1 MRHHGILTPGL
12 CQYPGY
18 AWPPQHTLAMRHT
31 GTSPVSKLPTI
42 PADVPQAR
50 MPLLL
55 NVHVVCGTA
64 FSNVGIQAPRYLQ
77 PMANLEPPVFTLLPS
92 SATSGAQPP
101 PSSSSSMD
109 APPRAVAE
117 FLAIVRRRIYDATS
131 PTVVGKHLET
141 LRYHS
146 EQPSPFSCGHLGPY
160 LSLAARSLIQEA
172 ETFALCTE
180 CLHDLVSE
188 QINGTVYEDPN
199 VSWYF
204 AGDPAIAAMAQ
215 ARYYISL
222 LHLHYDLKNWNPN
235 HGQTSLNQADLD
247 LLNLLLW
254 RDLMTFQVEWWLSDN
269 AAVSL
274 LDGAFRFVRHRANL
288 LDLADDDP
296 RETARLL
303 GLLSH
308 EEKMKLEGTFGR
320 AYIDSDGSIQ
330 RLNPK

>member
-1 MRHHGILTPGL
+1 
-12 CQYPGY
+12 
-18 AWPPQHTLAMRHT
+18 
-31 GTSPVSKLPTI
+31 
-42 PADVPQAR
+42 
-50 MPLLL
+50 
-55 NVHVVCGTA
+55 
-64 FSNVGIQAPRYLQ
+64 
-77 PMANLEPPVFTLLPS
+77 
-92 SATSGAQPP
+92 
-101 PSSSSSMD
+101 MD

-117 FLAIVRRRIYDATS
+117 FLAVVRRRIYDATS
-131 PTVVGKHLET
+131 PASRDKYLEI

-146 EQPSPFSCGHLGPY
+146 AQPSPFSCGHLDPY
-160 LSLAARSLIQEA
+160 LSLAARSLVQEA
-172 ETFALCTE
+172 EPFALCTE

-204 AGDPAIAAMAQ
+204 AGAPSRAAIAQ

-222 LHLHYDLKNWNPN
+222 LHLHYDLKSRNPN

-288 LDLADDDP
+288 LELAENDP
-296 RETARLL
+296 RETASLL
-303 GLLSH
+303 GLLSR
-308 EEKMKLEGTFGR
+308 EEKKTLEGTFGR